1 MTASRPIIAT
11 MACIAILGLVKLYT
25 NFVANM
31 PRQQNQVIT
40 LEQATGDYALEI
52 TLTFRA
58 ESDAFDVIDPYA
70 IKVTL
75 DGVDDPVLMREDP
88 VAAGVPIRVEPVK
101 GLKVGENEFFVG
113 IKIAENASND
123 GFDSADDDGFGTV
136 SGDEDDGFATIDG
149 FDSETPSDDDQADD
163 IGSTL
168 LSQAMRFRI
177 FRGDT
182 VIADTT
188 LWSEPG
194 EAIGG
199 KISVNID
206 ESATGDSTTEH
217 DHDGHQH

>member
-149 FDSETPSDDDQADD
+149 FDTETPSDDDQAGVRSKE
-163 IGSTL
+163 IRHHYEEETNEITEQVKMSML
-168 LSQAMRFRI
+168 FKR
-177 FRGDT
+177 
-182 VIADTT
+182 
-188 LWSEPG
+188 
-194 EAIGG
+194 
-199 KISVNID
+199 ISVSKNKILIYNILCL
-206 ESATGDSTTEH
+206 
-217 DHDGHQH
+217 